1 MGSFTKSL
9 SPFRFLRTFLC
20 HRSLINR
27 SMWTKG
33 AYIWNF
39 VACDMPTLHDKN
51 SSTVRIKVS
60 HGMIW
65 YDVVPVR
72 PDSHCK
78 QCRELSRSILRVTK
92 LICGENRPSIAPRQF
107 RIYFKA
113 RASVI
118 AMLLCS
124 RRKLVTVF
132 SYRFG
137 SFEVAQPDLSLTSV
151 SILSQD
157 PVDR

>member
-9 SPFRFLRTFLC
+9 SAFRFLRKFLC

-39 VACDMPTLHDKN
+39 VTCDMLTLHDKN

-60 HGMIW
+60 YGMIW
-65 YDVVPVR
+65 YDVVPIR
-72 PDSHCK
+72 SDSHRK

-92 LICGENRPSIAPRQF
+92 LICGENRPPLHLGNF

-137 SFEVAQPDLSLTSV
+137 SFEVAEPDLSLTCV

-157 PVDR
+157 LVDR